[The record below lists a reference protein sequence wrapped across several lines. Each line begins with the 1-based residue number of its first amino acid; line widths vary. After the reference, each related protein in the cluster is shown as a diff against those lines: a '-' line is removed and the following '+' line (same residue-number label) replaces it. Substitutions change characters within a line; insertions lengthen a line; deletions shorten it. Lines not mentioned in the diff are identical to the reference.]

1 MSAVRGFLR
10 RLMRRGQLADGAL
23 PPGRS
28 PRLPRKLPRP
38 LPKPQAL
45 DAVRSVGELA
55 AEAWVARRDEAIFC
69 LLYGCGLRIGE
80 ALGLNGADVPAGDSM
95 VITGKGRKQRMVPV
109 LPAVRAA
116 IAAYREACPYRI
128 VADGPLFFGLRGKR
142 LDPAMVQRRM
152 RDLRARLGLG
162 NDATPHA
169 LRHSFATHLLAAG
182 GDLRSIQELLG
193 HASLSNTQ
201 RYTEVDAERLLQ
213 VYAAAHPRAKI

>member
-1 MSAVRGFLR
+1 MT
-10 RLMRRGQLADGAL
+10 
-23 PPGRS
+23 
-28 PRLPRKLPRP
+28 
-38 LPKPQAL
+38 
-45 DAVRSVGELA
+45 
-55 AEAWVARRDEAIFC
+55 RRDEAIFC

-116 IAAYREACPYRI
+116 IAAYRETCPYRI
-128 VADGPLFFGLRGKR
+128 GADGPLFFGLRGKR

-169 LRHSFATHLLAAG
+169 LLHSFATHLLAAG

-193 HASLSNTQ
+193 HGSITSTQ
-201 RYTEVDAERLLQ
+201 HYVHPSRARLRSAVESVEKVTSQ
-213 VYAAAHPRAKI
+213 RRTRRQEGGPR